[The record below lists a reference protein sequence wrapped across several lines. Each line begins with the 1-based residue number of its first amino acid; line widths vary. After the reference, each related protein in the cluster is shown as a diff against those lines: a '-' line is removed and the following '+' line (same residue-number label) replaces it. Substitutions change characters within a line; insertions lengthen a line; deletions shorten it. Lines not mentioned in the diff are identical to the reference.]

1 MERTIT
7 QETDRI
13 SSIII
18 TLPSSENSKL
28 VGQVSWVTIA
38 GVVGPVSKANIW
50 WVVMPTGVT
59 EILFW
64 SGRLSVA
71 IQRND

>member
-1 MERTIT
+1 MGTM
-7 QETDRI
+7 
-13 SSIII
+13 
-18 TLPSSENSKL
+18 
-28 VGQVSWVTIA
+28 A
-38 GVVGPVSKANIW
+38 GVVGPVSEANIW

-64 SGRLSVA
+64 SGRFLVA